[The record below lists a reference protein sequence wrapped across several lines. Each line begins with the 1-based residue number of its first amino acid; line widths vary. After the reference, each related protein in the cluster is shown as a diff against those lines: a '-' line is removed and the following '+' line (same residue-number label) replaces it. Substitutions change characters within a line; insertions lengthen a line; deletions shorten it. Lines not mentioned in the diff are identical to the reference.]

1 MSTTVYEETIL
12 PPTDPT
18 GNYPNFGDTFT
29 GFGLKIAYDG
39 KFLVVGTPSFGHGGA
54 VIYKKNESNN
64 FDIDVKLIDGG
75 RFNRQQ
81 YNDIDVDYPSNSSY
95 GSRLGVYNNFVVI
108 GGIDSFQ
115 IFKYDDVQQIWS
127 QQGSTINGIFLDM
140 KNDLIIYGIIN
151 GDNYDLNTLHKN
163 VLDEW
168 DEGFTITNNDVVN
181 MPQNSSYFGYQA
193 AIYDNKII
201 VGQPRMDA
209 HSQDLAGFHEFTY
222 IDKNTK
228 EYNNTVTTNFF
239 PGSIGYMN
247 ISYYNDSV
255 ILAIGNKYE
264 IFVHNTTNG
273 LWESKKSETII
284 NASSL
289 LTNTLKVSISNE
301 NAIIGT
307 GYTDDN
313 NIGAAYIIQKTN
325 NNWGDLQQITTTGFL
340 EPAGYNSFG
349 LDVVINN
356 SDLLISS
363 TKLDSRAMYYFTIP
377 ISGCMNVNAD
387 NYNPSATVDDGTCE
401 FLGCTNPIANNY
413 DPSANVDDGSC
424 EFLGCTNP
432 IANNYDPSANVDD
445 GSCELL
451 GCMNENADNYDPSAN
466 VDDGSC
472 EFSGCMNENASNYN
486 PEASTD
492 DGSCKG
498 CTDPRATNYIE
509 NVISDNRYCNFL
521 DELGQAPNFAGYDAE
536 SGTLSLV
543 SLNS

>member
-12 PPTDPT
+12 PPTYHANSD
-18 GNYPNFGDTFT
+18 YPNFGGVST
-29 GFGLKIAYDG
+29 GFGRKIAYDG
-39 KFLVVGTPSFGHGGA
+39 NFLVVGTSSFGHGGA

-168 DEGFTITNNDVVN
+168 DEGFN

-424 EFLGCTNP
+424 EF
-432 IANNYDPSANVDD
+432 
-445 GSCELL
+445 
-451 GCMNENADNYDPSAN
+451 
-466 VDDGSC
+466 
-472 EFSGCMNENASNYN
+472 SGCMNENASNYN